1 MSKSASRSSIY
12 KDIFIDDEMIQ
23 AFGKLNPSI
32 TERTSYFFDLWM
44 QWRSYRIKFDIR
56 INSSHREEI
65 KTKLKHLGL
74 RELWDYQLKNNEIRF
89 KDAESMAFFKIITGG
104 N

>member
-1 MSKSASRSSIY
+1 MNKSVSRSNIY

-23 AFGKLNPSI
+23 AFGKLNPSV

-44 QWRSYRIKFDIR
+44 QWRNYRIKFDRR
-56 INSSHREEI
+56 INTSRRDEI
-65 KTKLKHLGL
+65 KTNLKQLGL

-89 KDAESMAFFKIITGG
+89 KDAETMAFFKIISGG
-104 N
+104 S